1 MERFTS
7 GPPEEMNKEQV
18 FSSFLS
24 GIQTLNLDDQRHLVI
39 GTNGGEQVR
48 LERFTKPPSP
58 AVTEN
63 IFGQ

>member
-1 MERFTS
+1 
-7 GPPEEMNKEQV
+7 MNKEQV